1 MVAKVQVVFDCAD
14 PARVAGF
21 WEQALHYVS
30 PGPPPPHATWEHW
43 AKAEGIPE
51 EHWNDASA
59 VEDPDGEG
67 PRLFF
72 QKVPEGKVAKNR
84 MHLDLNVGGGS
95 SVPIE
100 ERRERVNAEV
110 PPKQLGA
117 PDERGATRRGRVR
130 GEDERSRGNE
140 FCVQYPRTVAAPL
153 ALGLRSPLGT
163 NIGLGAH
170 RVPDLRAGKEPR
182 TKSAAGAT

>member
-1 MVAKVQVVFDCAD
+1 MATRVQVVFDCAD
-14 PARVAGF
+14 PARVAAF

-30 PGPPPPHATWEHW
+30 PDPPPPHATWQDW

-100 ERRERVNAEV
+100 DRQERVNAEV
-110 PPKQLGA
+110 GRLKQLGA
-117 PDERGATRRGRVR
+117 TDERGAIEKQGEYWVR
-130 GEDERSRGNE
+130 MNDPEGNE
-140 FCVQYPRTVAAPL
+140 FCVQ
-153 ALGLRSPLGT
+153 
-163 NIGLGAH
+163 
-170 RVPDLRAGKEPR
+170 
-182 TKSAAGAT
+182 